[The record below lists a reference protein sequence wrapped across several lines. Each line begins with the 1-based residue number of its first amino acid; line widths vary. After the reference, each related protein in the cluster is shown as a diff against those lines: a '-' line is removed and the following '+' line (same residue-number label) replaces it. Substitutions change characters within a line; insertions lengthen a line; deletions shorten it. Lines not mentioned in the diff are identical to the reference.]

1 MQLAREAWK
10 RGPRA
15 LLAWFGEAL
24 RPVAKL
30 SGVDLCLR
38 GSCTRSGRPGG
49 LHCGLNPESAYSAQM
64 IKVIAFAVEL
74 AGCPIAVG
82 GAKSLLGAFERLI
95 GDNGGQI
102 RCGADVDRR

>member
-1 MQLAREAWK
+1 MAATLAREAWK

-24 RPVAKL
+24 TPSRNYLKATYASEAVHALWAPW
-30 SGVDLCLR
+30 
-38 GSCTRSGRPGG
+38 G

-82 GAKSLLGAFERLI
+82 AP
-95 GDNGGQI
+95 I
-102 RCGADVDRR
+102 R